1 MKAQKEGEMH
11 PKKRITDEILKQI
24 GKSVLLVFIIVAVV
38 AIVMMRSAVVS
49 SQEQELT
56 LESEAALHELTG
68 FFGTYAK
75 VAQQLAVNPDIQSVL
90 SETKPGQ
97 SVLEHAKMDTV
108 RKFLQNVVETDA
120 DNFLAAWIADK
131 DTSVVTQSDNFTS
144 DESWVFT
151 ERVWYA
157 QVENGKTALT
167 EPYVD
172 PSTGNMIVSAVAP
185 VYDPADNSLIG
196 VAGVD
201 ISLNRMTEVM
211 SNYKFGKNGYLILVT
226 SEGKIVYHPQ
236 ADMMEKNISQ
246 LNVSKSLTDALR
258 DGKEKFLKYKMN
270 GETKY
275 GVVAFSDSI
284 GYTVISNLPLSE
296 FYSMIFIM
304 IAALIAIFV
313 LGMVLIVLNIRRSA
327 ANLTKPILELNHT
340 AQQLAAGDLDVE
352 LHITAE
358 DEIGELGSSI
368 GETVTRLKEYIVYI
382 DEIAQVLEK
391 LADGKLNIEL
401 KNEYHGEFQKLK
413 TALLNISDSMSK
425 VMEHILASAAEVS
438 SGATELANASQTLAE
453 GAGAQASAVEEL
465 VANTISVEEQVKQ
478 SREDAE
484 VSAKAAAN
492 VTIMMEQNQD
502 KMTTMMEAVNKIH
515 ETSRQVVGIIQT
527 IEEIADQTNLLSLNA
542 SIEAARA
549 GEAGKGFA
557 VVADEIGKLAMES
570 SKAANMTR
578 DLIGVSM
585 EEIEKG
591 SSIASGVMNSLE
603 ESVRA
608 VDHIN
613 EMIRKTAD
621 NAVTQAE
628 NMDQIRIG
636 IEEIA
641 RGVQDNSAAAQE
653 TSATSEQLASQAV
666 VLNELVQKFEL

>member
-157 QVENGKTALT
+157 QVENGKTAFT

-185 VYDPADNSLIG
+185 VYDPADSSLIG

-201 ISLNRMTEVM
+201 ISHL
-211 SNYKFGKNGYLILVT
+211 YL
-226 SEGKIVYHPQ
+226 
-236 ADMMEKNISQ
+236 
-246 LNVSKSLTDALR
+246 SKSLADALQ
-258 DGKEKFLKYKMN
+258 DGKEKFLKYKIN

-284 GYTVISNLPLSE
+284 GYTVISSLPFSE

-313 LGMVLIVLNIRRSA
+313 LGMALIVLNIRRSA

-368 GETVTRLKEYIVYI
+368 GETV
-382 DEIAQVLEK
+382 
-391 LADGKLNIEL
+391 
-401 KNEYHGEFQKLK
+401 
-413 TALLNISDSMSK
+413 
-425 VMEHILASAAEVS
+425 
-438 SGATELANASQTLAE
+438 
-453 GAGAQASAVEEL
+453 
-465 VANTISVEEQVKQ
+465 
-478 SREDAE
+478 
-484 VSAKAAAN
+484 
-492 VTIMMEQNQD
+492 
-502 KMTTMMEAVNKIH
+502 
-515 ETSRQVVGIIQT
+515 
-527 IEEIADQTNLLSLNA
+527 
-542 SIEAARA
+542 
-549 GEAGKGFA
+549 
-557 VVADEIGKLAMES
+557 
-570 SKAANMTR
+570 
-578 DLIGVSM
+578 
-585 EEIEKG
+585 
-591 SSIASGVMNSLE
+591 
-603 ESVRA
+603 
-608 VDHIN
+608 
-613 EMIRKTAD
+613 IR
-621 NAVTQAE
+621 
-628 NMDQIRIG
+628 
-636 IEEIA
+636 
-641 RGVQDNSAAAQE
+641 
-653 TSATSEQLASQAV
+653 
-666 VLNELVQKFEL
+666 